1 MNSSKILENAYYQ
14 EWAFVYG
21 RKFLLTILAIGS
33 LLVTHKIGIYIGN
46 LLFPDTSALQII
58 VQLAFIFLGYAGID
72 WVLANAL
79 ASASNVET
87 DQDKASRKTIWI
99 FAIAA
104 LASTLLLS
112 LSSNFFI
119 SNEMA
124 GTPKLD
130 EFNNQVQKAM
140 VQDSILKMQA
150 FTQLTNATKEQNTL
164 VKEAKR
170 EKRRLIQ
177 KAVNNG
183 SASWQSDYQLHKN
196 NFKAWFWV
204 CTSCPKKYQ
213 NYRNN
218 ILAAIRDGD
227 HLIYEAKNHKKFV
240 QSSLSPT
247 LSYQLSKDSL
257 LISVKDNA
265 IKLEE
270 ERKFREDQLNII
282 LLVLTLGCAILAL
295 ILTYVLKEH
304 RKRYGQQVIENN
316 VKMVMVI
323 FDIFNRLGNAFT
335 DLFYTVIVQPFNFL
349 KSKGYIKSY
358 ELVSNRL
365 TISVTDNG
373 TNATVN
379 KTSISV
385 NRLCLNCSTDIS
397 DKRSDA
403 KYCGDKCRMEYHN
416 FVPHKR
422 RNQK

>member
-46 LLFPDTSALQII
+46 LLFPDISTLQII
-58 VQLAFIFLGYAGID
+58 VQIAFIFLGYAGID

-87 DQDKASRKTIWI
+87 DQDGTSRKTIWV
-99 FAIAA
+99 FAIVA

-112 LSSNFFI
+112 ISSNFFI

-140 VQDSILKMQA
+140 VQDSVLKMQA
-150 FTQLTNATKEQNTL
+150 FNQLTNATKEQNTL
-164 VKEAKR
+164 VKEAKL
-170 EKRRLIQ
+170 EKARLIQ
-177 KAVNNG
+177 KAVNGG
-183 SASWQSDYQLHKN
+183 SASWKNDYQLHKN
-196 NFKAWFWV
+196 NPKAWFWV
-204 CTSCPKKYQ
+204 CTSCPKKYR
-213 NYRNN
+213 NYRDN
-218 ILAAIRDGD
+218 ILAAIQEGD
-227 HLIYEAKNHKKFV
+227 QLIYEAKNHKKFV

-247 LSYQLSKDSL
+247 LSYELSKDSL
-257 LISVKDNA
+257 LISVKENT

-282 LLVLTLGCAILAL
+282 LLVMTLDCAILAL

-304 RKRYGQQVIENN
+304 RKRYGQQVVENN

-323 FDIFNRLGNAFT
+323 FDIFSRICNAFT
-335 DLFYTVIVQPFNFL
+335 DLLYTLIVQPFNFL

-358 ELVSNRL
+358 ELASTRL
-365 TISVTDNG
+365 TFTVTDKGNNVSVNDMS
-373 TNATVN
+373 TN
-379 KTSISV
+379 V

-416 FVPHKR
+416 FIPHKR
-422 RNQK
+422 RKQK